1 MQEMKHSTRSV
12 RCESPFCQLAE
23 NASSKEFGIPEE
35 GQAFVIVSKF
45 MKKKSFSKVSTAILP
60 SIPKPSVLDGKDP
73 QTKTLRE
80 FCLVVSPWSRPNHR
94 VHHRLQ
100 RKHLCLT
107 KFPVPFPDGLEKTI
121 LFSFFLVLL
130 DN

>member
-23 NASSKEFGIPEE
+23 NASSKEFGIPGK
-35 GQAFVIVSKF
+35 GQALVIVSKF

-73 QTKTLRE
+73 QTKTLGE
-80 FCLVVSPWSRPNHR
+80 LMSFSMSLVKNQS
-94 VHHRLQ
+94 
-100 RKHLCLT
+100 
-107 KFPVPFPDGLEKTI
+107 
-121 LFSFFLVLL
+121 
-130 DN
+130 